1 MASLLGARG
10 RIFLAIHALVV
21 SFGTSPLGRYQGRI
35 AWLVPFALALAS
47 LASRSGAAR
56 AQDSARSSD
65 SLP

>member
-1 MASLLGARG
+1 MNSKAFNARSATFKASL
-10 RIFLAIHALVV
+10 
-21 SFGTSPLGRYQGRI
+21 SGTSPLGRYQGRT